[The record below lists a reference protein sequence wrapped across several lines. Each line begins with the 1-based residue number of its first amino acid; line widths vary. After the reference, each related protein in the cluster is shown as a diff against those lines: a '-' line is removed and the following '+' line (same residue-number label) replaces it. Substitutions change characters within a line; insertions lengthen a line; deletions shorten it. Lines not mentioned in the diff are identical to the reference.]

1 MNSRPRTGDGRSRAG
16 AANKLNRFNNKSYLL
31 NQNSSAIM
39 NDFRDA
45 RSNKQK
51 VLDHLNLDKDLTW
64 IDQPQYPRVLL
75 AQQ

>member
-1 MNSRPRTGDGRSRAG
+1 
-16 AANKLNRFNNKSYLL
+16 
-31 NQNSSAIM
+31 M